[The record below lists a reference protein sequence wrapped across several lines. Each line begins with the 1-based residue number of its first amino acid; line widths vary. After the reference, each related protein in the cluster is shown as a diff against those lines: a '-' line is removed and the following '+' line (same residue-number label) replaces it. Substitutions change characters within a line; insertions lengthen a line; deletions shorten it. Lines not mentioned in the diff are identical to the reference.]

1 MSAKPKCKI
10 CIYFIERLRLYM
22 VRTTNVI
29 AEEYSAKAPV
39 ADDDVHVTHC
49 SNVFSLLDFHWGTGI
64 WQLIFTYT
72 TQEPASNAL
81 HKTARR
87 LNFTTQ

>member
-1 MSAKPKCKI
+1 MKVCVYIS
-10 CIYFIERLRLYM
+10 Y
-22 VRTTNVI
+22 VQTNVI
-29 AEEYSAKAPV
+29 AEGYAAKAPV

-49 SNVFSLLDFHWGTGI
+49 SKEFSLLDFPWDTDI

-72 TQEPASNAL
+72 RQEAASNAL